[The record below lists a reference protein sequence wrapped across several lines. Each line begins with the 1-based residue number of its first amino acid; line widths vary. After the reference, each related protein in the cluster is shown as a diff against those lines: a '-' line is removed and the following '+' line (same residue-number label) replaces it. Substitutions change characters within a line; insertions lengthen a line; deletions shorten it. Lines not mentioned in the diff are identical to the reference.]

1 MLNRM
6 ITLDAPIKINLALH
20 VVGQNSQGYHLLE
33 TLVTFV
39 PTGDKVSVA
48 ASSQDSVQIEG
59 DYGRDLSTGRDNL
72 IVKARD
78 LLRQTIGQAA
88 FPVALSLI
96 KRIPVASGLGG
107 GSANAAATL
116 LALSQIWRQG
126 KERLINLSAQI
137 GADVPMCLHALQHNQ
152 ALLAK
157 NIGDQITPLPFFPAL
172 DMVIVNPNKAL
183 STKAVFDALVEK
195 NNPPLYMTPEQFP
208 KSVKRFSGK
217 NCGKNKGLERITEP
231 SEVKTALEAL
241 ICRNKVLEA
250 LQNMRNDLYKPAY
263 HLMPELGKII
273 EALQQTGAICTRM
286 SGSGAS
292 CFALYDNQIQAQQAA
307 LAFKEQNPDYFVQAV
322 QTVGG
327 K

>member
-6 ITLDAPIKINLALH
+6 ITLDSPIKINLALH

-59 DYGRDLSTGRDNL
+59 DYGRDLSAGRDNL

-96 KRIPVASGLGG
+96 KKIPVASGLGG

-126 KERLINLSAQI
+126 KEQLINLSEQI

-195 NNPPLYMTPEQFP
+195 NNPPLYMTPE
-208 KSVKRFSGK
+208 
-217 NCGKNKGLERITEP
+217 
-231 SEVKTALEAL
+231 AL
-241 ICRNKVLEA
+241 ICRNKVLED

-263 HLMPELGKII
+263 HLLPELGKII
-273 EALQQTGAICTRM
+273 ETLQQTGAICTRM

-292 CFALYDNQIQAQQAA
+292 CFALYDNQRQAQQAA
-307 LAFKEQNPDYFVQAV
+307 IALKEQNPDYFVQAV